1 MNRKRDTSYKHC
13 YNLIVK
19 LLEIQDFKNVNINI
33 VNNTDEKI
41 KLDIKIDDKC
51 KQIIYNKKLKKE
63 KKILNSASYNN
74 LKNSKKV
81 LSDGKHNEK
90 NKNSIDI
97 NINEIVNKHLHE
109 NVIYDIIKNIKN
121 KIILN
126 NSINEEISSEVI
138 SSNETILE
146 NKNIISQ
153 NNVKIENKNDLVD
166 SGKDLFINDNKIQNK
181 LDVNENSGINQ
192 NNLILENKN
201 IISRNND
208 ELKSDSDIYEED
220 DDSIID
226 LPEPC
231 DDCDET
237 RRICN
242 ENYEVAM
249 KYKEDLEKE
258 QKVNNFLLK
267 EINYKIKIIE
277 ELKSK
282 NNKKDEMYID
292 FITKLNANFME
303 LFLINRKSFNYI
315 SDIILSI
322 EKSNPKKIHEIINK
336 NIKKYRNDIQAFE
349 NETEDI
355 KKGNIEINTKI
366 SNKFIKN

>member
-1 MNRKRDTSYKHC
+1 MNRKRNTSYKHC
-13 YNLIVK
+13 YNLILK
-19 LLEIQDFKNVNINI
+19 ILEFQEVKNVNINI
-33 VNNTDEKI
+33 VNNTDK
-41 KLDIKIDDKC
+41 KLELEITIDDKY
-51 KQIIYNKKLKKE
+51 KRLIYDKKLKTE
-63 KKILNSASYNN
+63 KKIINSASYNN

-153 NNVKIENKNDLVD
+153 NN
-166 SGKDLFINDNKIQNK
+166 
-181 LDVNENSGINQ
+181 
-192 NNLILENKN
+192 
-201 IISRNND
+201 D

-267 EINYKIKIIE
+267 EINYKFKIIE

-282 NNKKDEMYID
+282 INKKDENLKGFVD
-292 FITKLNANFME
+292 WANE
-303 LFLINRKSFNYI
+303 TIENKKTLIK
-315 SDIILSI
+315 
-322 EKSNPKKIHEIINK
+322 INK
-336 NIKKYRNDIQAFE
+336 NLFNLFSEIIDINGKYLDN
-349 NETEDI
+349 N
-355 KKGNIEINTKI
+355 
-366 SNKFIKN
+366 NKFIKYLDKKLNNASLRLIYNEKIKTQNILNGIMERFDTIQDDIEKELNEFQDLLMKKD